1 MKKRLIK
8 WLCIGVS
15 YMFTIIVIEYMNG
28 VYAGLGS
35 NLVISHGGVALCL
48 GICIVYERFEK

>member
-8 WLCIGVS
+8 WLSIGVC
-15 YMFTIIVIEYMNG
+15 YIFTIFAIEYMNG

-35 NLVISHGGVALCL
+35 DLVISRGGVALCL